1 MIRSL
6 IPIHKPKITPRSH
19 TVLDQRERLE
29 EIAIAYAAEPLV
41 DSEEEL
47 DSLTNEAIGEWRLQD
62 ATFWQRVKF
71 RARMI
76 RAVEQGKKRRPH

>member
-6 IPIHKPKITPRSH
+6 IPIHKPKMAPRSNMMIE
-19 TVLDQRERLE
+19 QRERLE
-29 EIAIAYAAEPLV
+29 EVATAYAAEPLAS
-41 DSEEEL
+41 SEEEL
-47 DSLTNEAIGEWRLQD
+47 DSLTSEAIAELRLQD

-76 RAVEQGKKRRPH
+76 RATEQGRKRRPH